1 MKCIVG
7 LGNPGRKYAN
17 TRHNVGHMVLRDLAG
32 RLGVSFSDHGF
43 SESGRGEALA
53 PCGER
58 IDILLVKSHTY
69 MNASGQAVFEAV
81 EDYGIAPSGLLVI
94 HDDMD
99 IPFGKVR
106 IKRKGS
112 SGGHKGIESIVAHL
126 GTTEFPRIKV
136 GIGRPPD
143 GVDPIEFVLRPFA
156 RGDER
161 TLAEVIDLAASA
173 ALHVFT
179 RGIEWAMGEY
189 NGHNGLSEDGDN
201 K

>member
-17 TRHNVGHMVLRDLAG
+17 TRHNVGYMVLRELAG
-32 RLGVSFSDHGF
+32 NLGVSFSEHGF
-43 SESGRGEALA
+43 SDAGRGEVSA
-53 PCGER
+53 PGGGR
-58 IDILLVKSHTY
+58 VDILLVRPLTY
-69 MNASGQAVFEAV
+69 MNASGQAVSEIAQ
-81 EDYGIAPSGLLVI
+81 DYEVAPSGLLVI

-99 IPFGKVR
+99 IPFGKIR

-112 SGGHKGIESIVAHL
+112 SGGHKGIESIAAYL
-126 GTTEFPRIKV
+126 GTAEFPRIKV

-143 GVDPIEFVLRPFA
+143 GVDPVEFVLEPFA
-156 RGDER
+156 RGDQR
-161 TLAEVIDLAASA
+161 TLAEVAELAAAA

-189 NGHNGLSEDGDN
+189 NGQNGLSEDGEN

>member
-17 TRHNVGHMVLRDLAG
+17 TRHNVGYMVLRDLAG
-32 RLGVSFSDHGF
+32 RLGVSFSEHGF
-43 SESGRGEALA
+43 SEAGRGQALA
-53 PCGER
+53 SGGER
-58 IDILLVKSHTY
+58 IDILLVKPHTY
-69 MNASGQAVFEAV
+69 MNASGQAVLEVV
-81 EDYGIAPSGLLVI
+81 EDYGVAPSDLLVI

-99 IPFGKVR
+99 IPFGKIR

-112 SGGHKGIESIVAHL
+112 SGGHKGIESTAAHL
-126 GTTEFPRIKV
+126 GTTEFSRIKV

-143 GVDPIEFVLRPFA
+143 GIDPVEFVLRPFA

-179 RGIEWAMGEY
+179 RGIEWTMGEY
-189 NGHNGLSEDGDN
+189 NGQNGLSEDGDN